1 MIAPFINSIIE
12 NNHIEGMNKIFNI
25 MSYYLTMAQKLQ
37 SDSVQS
43 LDEDSLLNTEKIFLI
58 LAIQGAHDLDY

>member
-43 LDEDSLLNTEKIFLI
+43 LDEDSLLNTETIFQI

>member
-25 MSYYLTMAQKLQ
+25 MSYYLTMAQRLQ
-37 SDSVQS
+37 SDSV
-43 LDEDSLLNTEKIFLI
+43 
-58 LAIQGAHDLDY
+58 